1 MHLRR
6 SSTLTHLCQQEFTE
20 AGVGTTYIY
29 AYTAVIL
36 LNVLS
41 PVVLSWKVK
50 HKGHERLRLGR
61 VTRRVLLVDALCDSF
76 YSIVPLVVLIVSFL
90 QIEDGAY
97 GSWNG
102 TTLDRR
108 IDALEDPYGRNK
120 RDYRSCKF
128 VFW

>member
-50 HKGHERLRLGR
+50 HKGHGRLRLGR

-76 YSIVPLVVLIVSFL
+76 YSIVPLVMMIISFL
-90 QIEDGAY
+90 QIEVDDVY

-102 TTLDRR
+102 TYLDRR
-108 IDALEDPYGRNK
+108 IDAIGGDYNMK
-120 RDYRSCKF
+120 TDYRACKS
-128 VFW
+128 V

>member
-1 MHLRR
+1 
-6 SSTLTHLCQQEFTE
+6 
-20 AGVGTTYIY
+20 VGTPYIY

-36 LNVLS
+36 LNVFS
-41 PVVLSWKVK
+41 PVVLSWRGG
-50 HKGHERLRLGR
+50 HKDEGRLQGRLRRGR

-76 YSIVPLVVLIVSFL
+76 YSIVPLVVLIVSYL
-90 QIEDGAY
+90 QIEVDGAY

-108 IDALEDPYGRNK
+108 IDALEDPYGPNK